1 MASSSAITQVLETD
15 TWAKATWKEFLTLA
29 DDSAWEK
36 GKFYY
41 YQEHMRVEMSPVGP
55 LHARHNSIIPYVV
68 ILFAALRN
76 IRVVQFTN
84 PSFRKTGIGEFQ
96 PDLAYYIG
104 SDLRIPPADS
114 NSPIDL
120 DEYDPPNL
128 IIEIGASS
136 FNDDLGSKRL
146 LYEDAGISEYWV
158 DRANT
163 QEVFAFAINGG
174 GSGRIQQSRVLP
186 GLEIALVEEA
196 LHRSQTQYDGEIARW
211 LIQTFNQ
218 GYRSV

>member
-1 MASSSAITQVLETD
+1 MASSSVITQVLETD
-15 TWAKATWKEFLTLA
+15 TWVKATWKEFLTLA

-41 YQEHMRVEMSPVGP
+41 DQEHMRVEMSPVGP
-55 LHARHNSIIPYVV
+55 LHGSDNSIVSYVV
-68 ILFAALRN
+68 ILFAMLRN
-76 IRVVQFTN
+76 IRVVQFANT
-84 PSFRKTGIGEFQ
+84 SFRKAGIREFQ

-104 SDLRIPPADS
+104 SDLRVPPKDN
-114 NSPIDL
+114 NSPVNL
-120 DEYDPPNL
+120 DQYDPPNL

-174 GSGRIQQSRVLP
+174 GSGRIQESQVLP

-196 LHRSQTQYDGEIARW
+196 LHRSQTQDDGEIARW
-211 LIQTFNQ
+211 LVQTFNQ
-218 GYRSV
+218 G

>member
-1 MASSSAITQVLETD
+1 MMSSNSVITQVLETD
-15 TWAKATWKEFLTLA
+15 IWVKATWEEFLAFA
-29 DDSAWEK
+29 DDSTWEK

-55 LHARHNSIIPYVV
+55 LHARHNSIVPYVV

-84 PSFRKTGIGEFQ
+84 ASFRKTGIGEFQ
-96 PDLAYYIG
+96 PDIAYYIG
-104 SDLRIPPADS
+104 SDLRVPPADN

-196 LHRSQTQYDGEIARW
+196 LHRSYTQDDGEITRW
-211 LIQTFNQ
+211 LVQTFNQ
-218 GYRSV
+218 G

>member
-1 MASSSAITQVLETD
+1 MASNSAITQVLETD
-15 TWAKATWKEFLTLA
+15 IWMKAIWEEFLAFA
-29 DDSAWEK
+29 DDLTWEK

-41 YQEHMRVEMSPVGP
+41 YQEHMRVEMSPVWP
-55 LHARHNSIIPYVV
+55 LHARQNSIVSNVV
-68 ILFAALRN
+68 ILYATLKN
-76 IRVVQFTN
+76 IRIIQFTN
-84 PSFRKTGIGEFQ
+84 ASFRKAGIREFQ

-104 SDLRIPPADS
+104 SDLRVPPADN

-120 DEYDPPNL
+120 NEYDPPNL
-128 IIEIGASS
+128 VIEIGASS

-163 QEVFAFAINGG
+163 GEVFAFAINGG

-196 LHRSQTQYDGEIARW
+196 LNRSQTQDDGEINRW
-211 LIQTFNQ
+211 LIQTFSQ
-218 GYRSV
+218 G